1 MKHVIQLPKICG
13 HQIRYHSV
21 FVKMFLLVLIV
32 LSFILFL
39 FVSQGKQ
46 ESGEECGRLPA
57 EPVKDHG
64 NGNGTDI
71 EKPSANDEADSVGEG
86 LYQCYGY
93 FLFQKL

>member
-1 MKHVIQLPKICG
+1 MWTPDSLSQRFRKDVSACSD
-13 HQIRYHSV
+13 RA
-21 FVKMFLLVLIV
+21 FVYSGRVQ
-32 LSFILFL
+32 FL
-39 FVSQGKQ
+39 FVSHGKQ

-71 EKPSANDEADSVGEG
+71 EKPSADDEADSVGEG